1 MKKIYYYFGECGR
14 ITKILLT
21 AGTVAAVIAVVFLFK
36 GGFSPL
42 VNDDEYF
49 TSYSAWS
56 LFFLSISIFAFVTDL
71 CIHKICADIAALL
84 KKIEEDKE
92 NRHEPT

>member
-14 ITKILLT
+14 MTKVLLT
-21 AGTVAAVIAVVFLFK
+21 VGIVAAVIAVTFLFK

-49 TSYSAWS
+49 TLYSAWS
-56 LFFLSISIFAFVTDL
+56 LFFLSISIFAFAADL
-71 CIHKICADIAALL
+71 CIHKICTDIATLL
-84 KKIEEDKE
+84 KEIEERKKD
-92 NRHEPT
+92 